1 MGRKWQDVPLKTPK
15 GWEHIS
21 NNENSNKLDRE
32 GEPPEQSFTGE
43 QKTAFQQLLRLQRD
57 IEGQGNQVA
66 KAVQPI
72 AEALDR
78 GGNISLEMISHIKAQ
93 ILRAHLQF
101 DDLDEV
107 LDSLH

>member
-57 IEGQGNQVA
+57 IEGQGHRVA
-66 KAVQPI
+66 RAVQPI

-101 DDLDEV
+101 DDLEEV